1 MSGENESATER
12 NKFWRCAAFAFKFF
26 LQYSLVSLLLGLFI
40 FILLCLFSSPV
51 KDFVSAFNWYISS
64 DSISAMNVSEKK
76 MLAQLMSKNYILS
89 TNDLL
94 SQTGS
99 FYSYTIT
106 ILIFFCTFSAFFA
119 VLVIKI
125 NADDKFDFTISNK
138 VKYFFANDK
147 GFDSELK
154 NKVSDVVSEEFERLS
169 DENTDGSDEV
179 LRLKNEVD
187 TLKKEL
193 MGLKK
198 KLLPIDEPL
207 DADLYFQNMLES
219 MKNKTQP
226 AKKDTEGDKDGNP
239 QA

>member
-1 MSGENESATER
+1 MTGDSELKNESNVFFR
-12 NKFWRCAAFAFKFF
+12 YIAFAFKFF
-26 LQYSLVSLLLGLFI
+26 LQYSLVSFLLGLFI
-40 FILLCLFSSPV
+40 FILLWLFNNPV
-51 KDFVSAFNWYISS
+51 KQFVSIFNWYISN
-64 DSISAMNVSEKK
+64 DSISAMTGAEKK

-125 NADDKFDFTISNK
+125 NADDKFDYTISKK

-169 DENTDGSDEV
+169 DENNDGSDEV
-179 LRLKNEVD
+179 ARLKNEVD
-187 TLKKEL
+187 VLKKEL
-193 MGLKK
+193 MSLKT

-207 DADLYFQNMLES
+207 DEKLYFQNMLDI
-219 MKNKTQP
+219 MKDKDSS
-226 AKKDTEGDKDGNP
+226 AKQDNAGDKNGNP
-239 QA
+239 

>member
-1 MSGENESATER
+1 MVMSGDMESKTER
-12 NKFWRCAAFAFKFF
+12 NVFFKCIVFSLKFF

-40 FILLCLFSSPV
+40 FILLWLFNSPV
-51 KDFVSAFNWYISS
+51 KDFANAFNWYISG
-64 DSISAMNVSEKK
+64 DSISTMTVSEKK
-76 MLAQLMSKNYILS
+76 MLAHLMSKNYILS

-106 ILIFFCTFSAFFA
+106 ILIFFCTFPAFFA

-125 NADDKFDFTISNK
+125 NADDKFDYTISSK

-154 NKVSDVVSEEFERLS
+154 NKVADVVSEEFERLS
-169 DENTDGSDEV
+169 DENSDGNDEV

-198 KLLPIDEPL
+198 KLLPTDEPL
-207 DADLYFQNMLES
+207 DFNLYFQNMLDS
-219 MKNKTQP
+219 MKDKVQP
-226 AKKDTEGDKDGNP
+226 ARKDSEGDKDGNS
-239 QA
+239 

>member
-1 MSGENESATER
+1 MSGDIESKAER
-12 NKFWRCAAFAFKFF
+12 NVFLKYTAFSIKFF
-26 LQYSLVSLLLGLFI
+26 LQYTFVSLLLGLFI
-40 FILLCLFSSPV
+40 FILLWLFHSPV
-51 KDFVSAFNWYISS
+51 KDFVSTFNWYISS
-64 DSISAMNVSEKK
+64 DSISVTSASEKK
-76 MLAQLMSKNYILS
+76 MLAHLMSKNYILS

-125 NADDKFDFTISNK
+125 NADDKFDYTISKK

-169 DENTDGSDEV
+169 DENTDGNDEV

-187 TLKKEL
+187 ILKKEL
-193 MGLKK
+193 MGLKE
-198 KLLPIDEPL
+198 KLLPTDESP
-207 DADLYFQNMLES
+207 DATLYFQNMLDT
-219 MKNKTQP
+219 MKDKVQS
-226 AKKDTEGDKDGNP
+226 AKKDIEGDKDGNP